1 MGNPEFHRFL
11 QAVGIEMSREEA
23 ATIFY
28 AILHND
34 NSGSSSGGTSPAN
47 SAPATNG
54 VQAEPR
60 LQLLPRIGFLQFDS
74 WFQEI
79 IDEHQKRL
87 SEQNLSAAER
97 EQARRRRRQFESAE
111 SDAIEQQY
119 QSRVRAL
126 IVNKAQRAAAKQVIE
141 QFRKKDPP
149 LLLFAINDEDD
160 DDIGGLDGFE

>member
-1 MGNPEFHRFL
+1 MTKTLWVAAAHKPKLLLFSGLHCRYFADDEAKMGNPEFHRFL

-60 LQLLPRIGFLQFDS
+60 LQLLPRIGFLQFD
-74 WFQEI
+74 
-79 IDEHQKRL
+79 R
-87 SEQNLSAAER
+87 
-97 EQARRRRRQFESAE
+97 
-111 SDAIEQQY
+111 
-119 QSRVRAL
+119 
-126 IVNKAQRAAAKQVIE
+126 
-141 QFRKKDPP
+141 
-149 LLLFAINDEDD
+149 
-160 DDIGGLDGFE
+160 